1 MKDFLKKL
9 VSFVTDQPEKITIDE
24 KIEDGLTIYT
34 IFAPE
39 EEVGKIIGKGGKVI
53 NALRTLCRL
62 KATKEQQRIV
72 IKVEALQM
80 ENGLSRP
87 IAEGEETGSG
97 TGTPA

>member
-9 VSFVTDQPEKITIDE
+9 VSFIVDQPEAVEIEE
-24 KIEDGLTIYT
+24 KIEDGLTILT

-62 KATKEQQRIV
+62 KSAKNQERVI
-72 IKVEALQM
+72 IKVEAPQK

-87 IAEGEETGSG
+87 TPEGEETGSADG
-97 TGTPA
+97 ISV

>member
-1 MKDFLKKL
+1 MKDFLEKL
-9 VSFVTDQPEKITIDE
+9 VSYITDKPEEVGVEE
-24 KIEDGLTIYT
+24 KIEDELAIYT

-62 KATKEQQRIV
+62 KAAKSGERV
-72 IKVEALQM
+72 LIKVEALQK

-87 IAEGEETGSG
+87 KAEGEEIGSS
-97 TGTPA
+97 TDTPA

>member
-9 VSFVTDQPEKITIDE
+9 VSFIIDRPELVEIEE
-24 KIEDGLTIYT
+24 KIEDGLTILT
-34 IFAPE
+34 IFVPE

-62 KATKEQQRIV
+62 KSAKSQERVIV
-72 IKVEALQM
+72 KVEALQR

-87 IAEGEETGSG
+87 TAEGEDTGSPDG
-97 TGTPA
+97 ISA